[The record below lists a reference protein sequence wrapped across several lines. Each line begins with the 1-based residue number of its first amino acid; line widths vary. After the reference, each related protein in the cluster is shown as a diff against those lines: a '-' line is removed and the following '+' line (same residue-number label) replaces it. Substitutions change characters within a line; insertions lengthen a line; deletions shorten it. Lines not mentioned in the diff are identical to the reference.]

1 MKDSTK
7 TTLKNV
13 FGSLIRNN
21 YAIECGKTL
30 PWWSALIVF
39 ILGVF
44 LPVIPTMV
52 YIGTGYGSS
61 FLDSYSYGFE
71 EHLTYL
77 MNTLHYGDEDG
88 NNKYEFKIENS
99 AADGNVMIAY
109 RDGVRMSNLT
119 SDEFDDLV
127 PIAAY
132 VDQSDTYK
140 NNYDLLVYYTN
151 RSNTSSPSISD
162 MIGYLN
168 CESSDPGP
176 VYLWGSET
184 QERTTADAVD
194 ESNAVN
200 GTDYHYYR
208 PSYIIFSRDYVYVN
222 IVTPTKDNID
232 TYQSFTGNWA
242 HHAEGI
248 DVVSDY
254 LTTTVPQSSLSNLDL
269 TSMSNVTLN
278 DDGTATISAASTPE
292 ELDMMM
298 KCTAYLDGTRA
309 NWKVCFDD
317 AYISGRNT
325 SLLYSTLIYEAI
337 YIALSL
343 FMGLLIYLLTRG
355 KKNYYRYLRATTC
368 QKINAWAALSPGILG
383 MLIGFFAPN
392 YVVVFYVIFLGLRTM
407 WMAMM
412 QLRQK

>member
-39 ILGVF
+39 VLGVF

-61 FLDSYSYGFE
+61 FLDNYSYGFE

-77 MNTLHYGDEDG
+77 MSDLYMEG
-88 NNKYEFKIENS
+88 YEFIIENS
-99 AADGNVMIAY
+99 AASGKNVMAAY
-109 RDGVRMSNLT
+109 KDGERMSNLT
-119 SDEFDDLV
+119 SDQFNDLE

-132 VDQSDTYK
+132 IDDSSLYK

-168 CESSDPGP
+168 CEASEPGP

-184 QERTTADAVD
+184 QEQTTADKVD

-208 PSYIIFSRDYVYVN
+208 PSYIIFSRDYIYVN
-222 IVTPTKDNID
+222 IVTPTKDNIE
-232 TYQSFTGNWA
+232 TYQSFTGNWE
-242 HHAEGI
+242 HHTLGV

-254 LTTTVPQSSLSNLDL
+254 LTTTVSVSSLTNLD
-269 TSMSNVTLN
+269 TGSMSNVTIN
-278 DDGTATISAASTPE
+278 GDGTATITAANSQE
-292 ELDMMM
+292 ELDMLMT
-298 KCTAYLDGTRA
+298 CSSYLDGTTA

-317 AYISGRNT
+317 AYISGRNN

-337 YIALSL
+337 YIALSI

-412 QLRQK
+412 QLRQR